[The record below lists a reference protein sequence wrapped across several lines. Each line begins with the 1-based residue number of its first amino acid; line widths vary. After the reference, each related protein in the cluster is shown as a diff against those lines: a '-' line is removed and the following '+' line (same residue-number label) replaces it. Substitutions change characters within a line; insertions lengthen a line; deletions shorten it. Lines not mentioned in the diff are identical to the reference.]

1 MRLCRFERGEIVFW
15 EADECAGLHMIRTG
29 SVKLFKVSPHGRE
42 LVVKVLEESATFN
55 EVPVFDNGTNP
66 INVAALEDC
75 EIWIIEAGLLQDCLY
90 RYPEMAQSVI
100 LNLSQNLRNLLKI
113 VEELSFFQVTNRMAR
128 LISQLPS
135 EQLVGEREDRLTQ
148 DELAARLGTV
158 REVVARALRELE
170 RSGAIQVQRRQIA
183 WQMKIL
189 REWAQ
194 DPNVRLS
201 ESGLRRYQLEWSVI
215 LPVSA
220 GGRLVNPAAASGFL
234 QTQSRIEFRYRL
246 DHGFP
251 FMKHSR
257 NGFKSLTLDQQ
268 RHVPSIGQIDPPAA

>member
-1 MRLCRFERGEIVFW
+1 MQIINSKLEEKLRTLRDNSYFTNLREPIQAEIAKGMRLCRFERGEIVFW
-15 EADECAGLHMIRTG
+15 EADECAGLHMIRAG

-42 LVVKVLEESATFN
+42 LVVKVLEEGATFN
-55 EVPVFDNGTNP
+55 EVPVFDNGSNP
-66 INVAALEDC
+66 INAAALEDC

-113 VEELSFFQVTNRMAR
+113 VEELSFFQVTNRLAR

-170 RSGAIQVQRRQIA
+170 RSGAIQVQRRQIHVVDE
-183 WQMKIL
+183 KIL
-189 REWAQ
+189 LDWAQ
-194 DPNVRLS
+194 EPQN
-201 ESGLRRYQLEWSVI
+201 
-215 LPVSA
+215 
-220 GGRLVNPAAASGFL
+220 
-234 QTQSRIEFRYRL
+234 
-246 DHGFP
+246 
-251 FMKHSR
+251 
-257 NGFKSLTLDQQ
+257 
-268 RHVPSIGQIDPPAA
+268 

>member
-1 MRLCRFERGEIVFW
+1 MQTIKSDLDEKLLTLRSNSYFTSLREPILAEIAQGMRLCRFERGEIVFW

-42 LVVKVLEESATFN
+42 LVVKVLEEGATFN

-100 LNLSQNLRNLLKI
+100 LNLSHNLRNLLKI
-113 VEELSFFQVTNRMAR
+113 VEELSFFQVTNRLAR

-135 EQLVGEREDRLTQ
+135 EQLVGDREERLTQ

-170 RSGAIQVQRRQIA
+170 RSGAIQVQRRQIRVA
-183 WQMKIL
+183 DEKIL

-194 DPNVRLS
+194 
-201 ESGLRRYQLEWSVI
+201 E
-215 LPVSA
+215 
-220 GGRLVNPAAASGFL
+220 
-234 QTQSRIEFRYRL
+234 
-246 DHGFP
+246 
-251 FMKHSR
+251 
-257 NGFKSLTLDQQ
+257 
-268 RHVPSIGQIDPPAA
+268 PSN

>member
-1 MRLCRFERGEIVFW
+1 MQIINSKLEEKLRTLRDNSYFTNLREPIQAEIAKGMRLCRFERGEIVFW
-15 EADECAGLHMIRTG
+15 EADECAGLHMIRSG

-42 LVVKVLEESATFN
+42 LVVKVLEEGATFN
-55 EVPVFDNGTNP
+55 EVPVFDNGSNP
-66 INVAALEDC
+66 INAAALEDC

-113 VEELSFFQVTNRMAR
+113 VEELSFFQVTNRLAR

-170 RSGAIQVQRRQIA
+170 RSGAIQVQRRQIHVVDE
-183 WQMKIL
+183 KIL
-189 REWAQ
+189 LDWAQ
-194 DPNVRLS
+194 EPQN
-201 ESGLRRYQLEWSVI
+201 
-215 LPVSA
+215 
-220 GGRLVNPAAASGFL
+220 
-234 QTQSRIEFRYRL
+234 
-246 DHGFP
+246 
-251 FMKHSR
+251 
-257 NGFKSLTLDQQ
+257 
-268 RHVPSIGQIDPPAA
+268 

>member
-1 MRLCRFERGEIVFW
+1 
-15 EADECAGLHMIRTG
+15 MIRTG

-42 LVVKVLEESATFN
+42 LVVKVLEEGATFN

-113 VEELSFFQVTNRMAR
+113 VEELSFFQVTNRLAR

-135 EQLVGEREDRLTQ
+135 EQLIGDREERLTQ

-170 RSGAIQVQRRQIA
+170 RSGAIQVQRRQIRVA
-183 WQMKIL
+183 DEKIL

-194 DPNVRLS
+194 
-201 ESGLRRYQLEWSVI
+201 E
-215 LPVSA
+215 
-220 GGRLVNPAAASGFL
+220 
-234 QTQSRIEFRYRL
+234 
-246 DHGFP
+246 
-251 FMKHSR
+251 HS
-257 NGFKSLTLDQQ
+257 N
-268 RHVPSIGQIDPPAA
+268 